1 MPQKGEPVLPIV
13 VFWSCPVIRPIA
25 AALVPLLLRL
35 AMDQPLRRALPM
47 VFARLDGELAFW
59 LQEALGA
66 AAVQGRIAMA
76 LSDALGRSPT
86 PRQLALVRLLYDPV
100 RGASTAVQLRW
111 PR

>member
-1 MPQKGEPVLPIV
+1 MIQHL
-13 VFWSCPVIRPIA
+13 A
-25 AALVPLLLRL
+25 AGLVPMLLRV
-35 AMDQPLRRALPM
+35 AIDPPLRKALPT

-66 AAVQGRIAMA
+66 TAIHGRIAMA

-86 PRQLALVRLLYDPV
+86 PRQIGLVRLLYDPV